1 MFLGSF
7 LVGWQGSLGV
17 GFEWAWF
24 TVIDYSAFQPL
35 RRGRGGWEENC
46 DKVGDKCQEIFPPS
60 FFFFIIKQQHDDVPH
75 GETLQSQP
83 LRVVRLCSFFVSLVQ
98 LVFYDGGGGGGDSL
112 VLASFGL
119 QGGSVLTAP
128 RSGQGRGARVASDP
142 ERERERGWMEALI
155 PFGRER
161 GLCLDLFLW

>member
-35 RRGRGGWEENC
+35 WRGRGGWEENC

-60 FFFFIIKQQHDDVPH
+60 FFLLLLHQ
-75 GETLQSQP
+75 
-83 LRVVRLCSFFVSLVQ
+83 
-98 LVFYDGGGGGGDSL
+98 
-112 VLASFGL
+112 
-119 QGGSVLTAP
+119 TA
-128 RSGQGRGARVASDP
+128 A
-142 ERERERGWMEALI
+142 
-155 PFGRER
+155 
-161 GLCLDLFLW
+161 

>member
-35 RRGRGGWEENC
+35 WRGRGGWEENC

-60 FFFFIIKQQHDDVPH
+60 FFFFFFIKQQHDVPH
-75 GETLQSQP
+75 GETLQSHVLATSQCGTPLQLLREQP
-83 LRVVRLCSFFVSLVQ
+83 SIGFLC
-98 LVFYDGGGGGGDSL
+98 DGGGGGGGSL
-112 VLASFGL
+112 VLASSGL

-142 ERERERGWMEALI
+142 DRMYGSADPL
-155 PFGRER
+155 
-161 GLCLDLFLW
+161 